1 MAEKIIYNGVSGLF
15 LPASEWEELCVRVR
29 ELEKE
34 LEIVRGESKY
44 KLKKLAQI
52 IERKDKQLY
61 QLKSIVQEA

>member
-1 MAEKIIYNGVSGLF
+1 MYHGVSGLF
-15 LPASEWEELCVRVR
+15 LLASEWEELCARVR

-34 LEIVRGESKY
+34 LEMVRGVSKY

-52 IERKDKQLY
+52 IERKDKQLN